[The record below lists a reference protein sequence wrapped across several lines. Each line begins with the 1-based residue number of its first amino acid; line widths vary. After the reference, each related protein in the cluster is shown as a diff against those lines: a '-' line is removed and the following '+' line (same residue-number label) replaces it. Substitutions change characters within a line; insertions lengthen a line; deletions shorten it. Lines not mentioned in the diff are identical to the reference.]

1 MSFKV
6 VCERIAAE
14 RAVDH
19 VMAVSQASSK
29 HTAGASSYVIAQAQ
43 ARFADA
49 LGLEMKAVEL
59 IPNKMAGK
67 PEAELRG
74 GYHLSLHLVCSSP
87 LASLPIAYGPVCALV
102 HYCAQA
108 QRHLQMCEVGKAK
121 PHVAGLEVKTTKS
134 YVLRSLLPAKCRALV
149 KAPDV
154 SNAFF
159 MLVLSLIDFSPS
171 KKLPVGE

>member
-1 MSFKV
+1 
-6 VCERIAAE
+6 
-14 RAVDH
+14 

-74 GYHLSLHLVCSSP
+74 EYHLSLYLVYSSP
-87 LASLPIAYGPVCALV
+87 LASFPISYGPVCALV
-102 HYCAQA
+102 QLYSGS
-108 QRHLQMCEVGKAK
+108 RHLQICEVGKAK

-134 YVLRSLLPAKCRALV
+134 YVLRSLLPAKCRAIV

>member
-1 MSFKV
+1 MRSLCRTPTAIDHVANPDILVQERSMSFKV
-6 VCERIAAE
+6 DCKRIVAE

-19 VMAVSQASSK
+19 VMTVSQASSK

-87 LASLPIAYGPVCALV
+87 LASLQIAYGPVCALV
-102 HYCAQA
+102 LLCSGS
-108 QRHLQMCEVGKAK
+108 E
-121 PHVAGLEVKTTKS
+121 TT
-134 YVLRSLLPAKCRALV
+134 A
-149 KAPDV
+149 DV
-154 SNAFF
+154 
-159 MLVLSLIDFSPS
+159 
-171 KKLPVGE
+171 